1 MTKLSP
7 LIRGIVV
14 FIMLAVLTAIEY
26 YLGVNKVPAIL
37 LWAVAIIKMLLVLQ
51 FFMHIS
57 RVINPNNE
65 EGGHE

>member
-7 LIRGIVV
+7 LRRGFVV
-14 FIMLAVLTAIEY
+14 FIMLAVLTGIEY
-26 YLGVNKVPAIL
+26 FLGVNKVPAIL
-37 LWAVAIIKMLLVLQ
+37 LWAVAIIKLLLVLQ